1 LFAFAAAV
9 LTLLAAPEPA
19 RAVPSFLPTDLDLA
33 PARLSCR
40 EALEL
45 GKTKQARDACKTA
58 LMLGGGLEDM
68 RNHVAA
74 LMAGNPPPSMQ
85 DLVMASLVADGEI
98 HKAPMQPWGYL
109 ARCDIARRLGD
120 RDALDLCRA
129 DLERVAPGSAQA
141 KLAAV
146 PASHAPLMTW
156 VGRLLV
162 AAVFGLTLLDVL
174 ARRWRSRPGGRSAA
188 ALTVAV
194 AVLLLAGTARAET
207 KEGSDHLSE
216 FEIDDLHPETSIP
229 TVEQQNKK
237 PLEFGYFMQDMLVK
251 ADAATKRGDHMA
263 AARYY
268 AALTKAVPNRAY
280 AFGATCASLASAG
293 QIDKAIAACRQALIR
308 EGVTVGNYE
317 LFVRLMLSKPGTLSA
332 DERKE
337 VDDVVAHLSQQ
348 PDVGVVPQQL
358 ACEVAVHNHD
368 VPGLETCTA
377 ALAKTA
383 PNDAKTISYQ
393 WALAIEKR
401 DRKQARDLIDRA
413 RAAGMAKEGLAKME
427 QATGSLGGFPRSA
440 LMWAVG
446 VALALGIVAIGT
458 RRMLASR

>member
-1 LFAFAAAV
+1 
-9 LTLLAAPEPA
+9 LTLLVAPEPA
-19 RAVPSFLPTDLDLA
+19 RAVPAFIPTDLDLA
-33 PARLSCR
+33 PARLACR
-40 EALEL
+40 EALAL
-45 GKTKQARDACKTA
+45 GNTKQARDTCKTA
-58 LMLGGGLEDM
+58 MMLGGNLEDM

-74 LMAGNPPPSMQ
+74 LMAGSPPPTMQ
-85 DLVMASLVADGEI
+85 DLVMATLLADGEI
-98 HKAPMQPWGYL
+98 HKAPTQPWGYL

-129 DLERVAPGSAQA
+129 DLERVAPGSPQT
-141 KLAAV
+141 KLAAL
-146 PASHAPLMTW
+146 PASHAPWVTW
-156 VGRLLV
+156 AGRLLV
-162 AAVFGLTLLDVL
+162 LAAFGLTLLDVL
-174 ARRWRSRPGGRSAA
+174 ARRWRSRPRGRSAA
-188 ALTVAV
+188 ALAV
-194 AVLLLAGTARAET
+194 ATTVMLLAGGARADM
-207 KEGSDHLSE
+207 KEGSDHLSN

-229 TVEQQNKK
+229 PVEQQNKN
-237 PLEFGYFMQDMLVK
+237 PLEFGYLLQDMLAK
-251 ADAATKRGDHMA
+251 AEAATKRGDHMA

-280 AFGATCASLASAG
+280 AYGAACASLASAG
-293 QIDKAIAACRQALIR
+293 QIDKAIGACRQALTR

-317 LFVRLMLSKPGTLSA
+317 LFVRLMLSKPGTLTG

-337 VDDVVAHLSQQ
+337 LDDVVTHLSKQ

-368 VPGLETCTA
+368 VPGLEACTA
-377 ALAKTA
+377 KLAQTA

-401 DRKQARDLIDRA
+401 DGKQARGLIDRA

-427 QATGSLGGFPRSA
+427 ATTGSLSGFPRRA

-446 VALALGIVAIGT
+446 VALALGIVFIGT
-458 RRMLASR
+458 RRMLASTSASQR